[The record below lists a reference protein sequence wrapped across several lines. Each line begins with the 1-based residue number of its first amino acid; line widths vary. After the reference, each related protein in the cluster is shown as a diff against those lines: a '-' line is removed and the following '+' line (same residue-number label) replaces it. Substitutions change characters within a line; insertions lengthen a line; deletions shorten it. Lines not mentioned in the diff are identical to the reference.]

1 MVKLVT
7 LNKSQLLALVNS
19 REFLVEMA
27 HIPISPV
34 RALSHSVNPCVS
46 EEDVLLVI
54 AYLDTELVG
63 YMGILP
69 DKLKL
74 DDVTSQKIGWLSCL
88 WVNPEKRGLG
98 IGYKLL
104 KQCMESWQ
112 YQLLLTE
119 FTKEAGALYDKSKFF
134 KNFHDLSGKRYYLKS
149 DLATL
154 MPPKH
159 AVFGKLD
166 WVLTATDWVVN
177 AALKAA
183 SAFRR
188 SKFDEGLYTVV
199 TELDEEVLALI
210 GNSRR
215 PDEVFARDER
225 SLNWVFRNPW
235 LTSAPKK
242 DELNQRYFFSSVVRF
257 FKFEM
262 LKTYNP
268 ETRELVGFVLLSVRD
283 THLRTPYIY
292 ALEGHIKW
300 VALGIEQYAR
310 SMPQVRTLTTYN
322 AQLIEYWNRHN
333 SISSFSKPLLRRYIL
348 STAVDVSGQP
358 EVFIQ
363 DGDGDCAFT

>member
-7 LNKSQLLALVNS
+7 LNKAQLLALVNS

-34 RALSHSVNPCVS
+34 RALSHSVNPCAS
-46 EEDVLLVI
+46 EADVLLVI
-54 AYLDTELVG
+54 AYLDNELVG

-69 DKLKL
+69 DNLKL
-74 DDVTSQKIGWLSCL
+74 NNTPSQKIGWLSCL
-88 WVNPEKRGLG
+88 WVNPEQRGLG

-134 KNFHDLSGKRYYLKS
+134 KNFYDLTGQRYYLKS

-159 AVFGKLD
+159 SVFKKLD
-166 WVLTATDWVVN
+166 WLLSATDAVANMSLRV
-177 AALKAA
+177 A
-183 SAFRR
+183 SIFKRKR
-188 SKFDEGLYTVV
+188 FNQGLYKAV

-210 GNSRR
+210 RDTRNVN
-215 PDEVFARDER
+215 EVFARDEQAF
-225 SLNWVFRNPW
+225 NWVFRNPW

-262 LKTYNP
+262 LKIYNP
-268 ETRELVGFVLLSVRD
+268 ESQKLVGFVLLSVRD

-292 ALEGHIKW
+292 VLEGNIRW
-300 VALGIEQYAR
+300 VALGIEQYASR
-310 SMPQVRTLTTYN
+310 MGMVRTLTTYN
-322 AQLIEYWNRHN
+322 AQLIDYWSGHS
-333 SISSFSKPLLRRYIL
+333 SISWFSKPLLRRYIL
-348 STAVDVSGQP
+348 STKVDVSGQP

-363 DGDGDCAFT
+363 DGDGDCSFT

>member
-1 MVKLVT
+1 VIKLVT

-46 EEDVLLVI
+46 EGDVLLVI

-69 DKLKL
+69 DTIKL
-74 DDVTSQKIGWLSCL
+74 DNAASQKIGWLSCL
-88 WVNPEKRGLG
+88 WVNPEKRGMG

-134 KNFHDLSGKRYYLKS
+134 KNFHDLPGKRYYLKS

-166 WVLTATDWVVN
+166 WLLTATDAVAN
-177 AALKAA
+177 IGLKVA
-183 SAFRR
+183 SVFKRKR
-188 SKFDEGLYTVV
+188 FNQGLYTVV
-199 TELDEEVLALI
+199 TVLDEEVLALI
-210 GNSRR
+210 KNTRNVN
-215 PDEVFARDER
+215 EVFARDEQA
-225 SLNWVFRNPW
+225 LNWVFKNPW

-262 LKTYNP
+262 LKIYNP
-268 ETRELVGFVLLSVRD
+268 ETRELVAFVLLSVRD
-283 THLRTPYIY
+283 RHLRTPYIY

-310 SMPQVRTLTTYN
+310 SMPRVHTLTTYN
-322 AQLIEYWNRHN
+322 ASLIDYWNQHH
-333 SISSFSKPLLRRYIL
+333 SISWFSKPLLRRYIL